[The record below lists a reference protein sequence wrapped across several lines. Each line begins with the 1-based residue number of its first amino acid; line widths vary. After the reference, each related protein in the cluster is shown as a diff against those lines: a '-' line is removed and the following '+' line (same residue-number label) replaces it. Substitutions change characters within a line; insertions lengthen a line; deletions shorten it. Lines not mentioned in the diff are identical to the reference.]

1 MDEAISPLM
10 QDFVWASESDLTNEE
25 ITEKEDKALDK
36 IIKLPKEQLKEFLRR
51 MNSGI
56 ER

>member
-1 MDEAISPLM
+1 MDKVISPLM